1 MCEWQGMP
9 LCACVCVSGCMCV
22 CVCGT
27 VIYATFATF
36 VISLALFFR
45 IFPTFSCCFFAR
57 MCVRVCERGGGG
69 GSGCGSLFV
78 CFVLLTL
85 LISLNARS
93 IHLLCAPGHEL
104 AEICCRY
111 VHPD

>member
-1 MCEWQGMP
+1 MAGD
-9 LCACVCVSGCMCV
+9 AFVCVCVSGCMCV

-69 GSGCGSLFV
+69 RVPGAAVCLSALF
-78 CFVLLTL
+78 
-85 LISLNARS
+85 
-93 IHLLCAPGHEL
+93 
-104 AEICCRY
+104 Y
-111 VHPD
+111 